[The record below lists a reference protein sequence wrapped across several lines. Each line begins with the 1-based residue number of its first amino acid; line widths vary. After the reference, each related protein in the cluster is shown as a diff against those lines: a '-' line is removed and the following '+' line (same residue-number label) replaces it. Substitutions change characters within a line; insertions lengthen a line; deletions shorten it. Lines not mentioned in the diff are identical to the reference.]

1 MKIINIAFR
10 PPVLPIDCISLNF
23 VVCAKGRNIYI
34 GYVLRQIASK
44 IRLSRNKIFDV
55 TVDCLNFSN
64 EERAILRPEE
74 NLRTSLIPYGEI
86 SHTFK
91 NRSEIYFILV

>member
-1 MKIINIAFR
+1 M
-10 PPVLPIDCISLNF
+10 
-23 VVCAKGRNIYI
+23 RNIYI
-34 GYVLRQIASK
+34 GCVLRQIAGKS
-44 IRLSRNKIFDV
+44 RLSINKIFDV

-74 NLRTSLIPYGEI
+74 NLRKSPIPYGEI

-91 NRSEIYFILV
+91 NRSEICFILI